1 MSPILS
7 VQNLNRSFGAKCAV
21 KDVSFDLNTG
31 EIVGLLGLNG
41 AGKSTIL
48 SLLSGKLLADSGDI
62 LFRNSP
68 LLLTTPPPNQIG
80 FVPEGAPLFE
90 DLSVRSHLET
100 LAGLYGLSKPAT
112 AKAMTD
118 LLARFELEDVAKKQI
133 ASLSKGYKRR
143 VALAGAFLADPELL
157 FLDEPTDGLDPIQKD
172 RMLQLLRNKSRDH
185 TMLISTH
192 SLEDVAAICDRVL
205 ILDQGRLVFNDT
217 IKALE
222 HTSGDHDIHKAFRTL
237 VGKEA
242 A

>member
-41 AGKSTIL
+41 AGKSTVL
-48 SLLSGKLLADSGDI
+48 SLLSGKLLADRGDI
-62 LFRNSP
+62 LFRGTP
-68 LLLTTPPPNQIG
+68 LLLTTPPPNRIG

-90 DLSVRSHLET
+90 DLSVTSHLET
-100 LAGLYGLSKPAT
+100 LAGLYGLSPPAT
-112 AKAMTD
+112 AEAMTD

-217 IKALE
+217 LEALE
-222 HTSGDHDIHKAFRTL
+222 QTSGDNDIHTAFRTL